1 MKPAFVFQLSIVA
14 TLRSSALLLLS
25 KLTLLIFVCICCLIF
40 NRSFAQSPPLGGGGA
55 TYCNPINIDYGYS
68 PIPNFS
74 EWGRH
79 RATAD
84 PVIVNYKGDYYLFS
98 TNQWGYW
105 WSSDMLNWKFI
116 SKKFL
121 RPWNETLNGNR
132 VYDDLCAP
140 AVGIIGD
147 TMLVFGSTYTSNFT
161 IWMSTNPKAND
172 WKPLVDSFDLGGW
185 DPSFFADDDGRLY
198 MYNGSS
204 NKFPMYGIELNRK
217 TFKPIGTRKEMY
229 LLEPW
234 RFGWQRFGE
243 NMDNTFLD
251 PFIEG
256 SHMTKYKGKYYLQ
269 YGAPGTEFS
278 GYADGLLV
286 GDHPLGPFEATSDPL
301 SIKLGGFVRGAGHGA
316 TFQDNNG
323 NYWHVST
330 TVISVKNTFERR
342 LGIWPAGFD
351 KDGTMWCNT
360 TFGDYPHYIPAP
372 QAPKGKASPN
382 PSKGGALDPTNYM
395 DFHEL
400 AGSQNPPLGG
410 RGASSLGSRGAG
422 FTGWML
428 LNYNKPVQVS
438 STLGGYHPN
447 NAVDELAK
455 TYWSATSGDKGEF
468 IQTDLG
474 NVSTVNAVQINY
486 ADQDVS
492 FPKKMDSI
500 FLGKTFGLY
509 HQYKLYSSIDGKK
522 WTILVDKSNNKTDVP
537 HDYIELPQPAQARF
551 IKIENIHMPTGKFAI
566 SGLRVFGN
574 GNGAKPDAV
583 KDFIVLRTEK
593 DKRSAF
599 IKWRPVDDAF
609 AYNIYYG
616 TSPDKLYT
624 SIMVHSNNEYWM
636 KAMDSQK
643 TYYYTIEAVNEN
655 GVSERLPVKKVE

>member
-1 MKPAFVFQLSIVA
+1 MIKRIIMKKIWLPAFVLRLSQVA
-14 TLRSSALLLLS
+14 TLHSTALLLLCF
-25 KLTLLIFVCICCLIF
+25 L
-40 NRSFAQSPPLGGGGA
+40 SFSQKVFSQNPPLGSRGA
-55 TYCNPINIDYGYS
+55 TYCNPINIDYGYT

-74 EWGRH
+74 DWGRH

-84 PVIVNYKGDYYLFS
+84 PVVVLYKNDYYLFS

-105 WSSDMLNWKFI
+105 WSSDMLNWNFI

-121 RPWNETLNGNR
+121 RPWNAG
-132 VYDDLCAP
+132 VYDELCAP

-147 TMLVFGSTYTSNFT
+147 TMIVFGSTYTSKFT
-161 IWMSTNPKAND
+161 IWMSTNPKANE
-172 WKPLVDSFDLGGW
+172 WKPLVDSFEIGGW
-185 DPSFFADDDGRLY
+185 DPSFFTDDDGRLY

-217 TFKPIGTRKEMY
+217 TFQPIGTRKEMY

-243 NMDNTFLD
+243 HMDNTFLD

-286 GDHPLGPFEATSDPL
+286 GTGPLGPFEAMSDPV
-301 SIKLGGFVRGAGHGA
+301 SFKLGGFVRGAGHGA
-316 TFQDNNG
+316 TFQDRNK
-323 NYWHVST
+323 NYWHIST

-342 LGIWPAGFD
+342 LGIWPTGFD
-351 KDGTMWCNT
+351 KDDVMWCNT
-360 TFGDYPHYIPAP
+360 TFGDYPHYLPARRSRDDAMVSSP
-372 QAPKGKASPN
+372 SGKPD
-382 PSKGGALDPTNYM
+382 GA
-395 DFHEL
+395 
-400 AGSQNPPLGG
+400 
-410 RGASSLGSRGAG
+410 

-438 STLGGYHPN
+438 STLGGYHAN
-447 NAVDELAK
+447 HAVDELAK
-455 TYWSATSGDKGEF
+455 TYWSAATDNKGEW

-492 FPKKMDSI
+492 FPKEIDTI
-500 FLGKTFGLY
+500 FLGKSLGLY
-509 HQYKLYSSIDGKK
+509 HQYKLYYSIDGVK
-522 WTILVDKSNNKTDVP
+522 WNVLLDKSTNKKDVP
-537 HDYIELPQPAQARF
+537 HDYVELEKPVQARF
-551 IKIENIHMPTGKFAI
+551 IKLENIHMPTGKFAI

-574 GNGAKPDAV
+574 GNGAKPDVV
-583 KDFIVLRTEK
+583 KGFIVLRTEK

-599 IKWRPVDDAF
+599 IKWKPVDNAF

-616 TSPDKLYT
+616 THPDKLYT
-624 SIMVHSNNEYWM
+624 SIMIHANNEYWM

-643 TYYYTIEAVNEN
+643 TYYFCIESINEN
-655 GVSERLPVKKVE
+655 GVSEKSKTIEVK

>member
-1 MKPAFVFQLSIVA
+1 MIGQTIEMIKHSIFA
-14 TLRSSALLLLS
+14 GCLLLGTYFS
-25 KLTLLIFVCICCLIF
+25 V
-40 NRSFAQSPPLGGGGA
+40 AQQK

-105 WSSDMLNWKFI
+105 WSNDMLNWKFI

-121 RPWNETLNGNR
+121 RPWNK
-132 VYDDLCAP
+132 VYDELCAP

-147 TMLVFGSTYTSNFT
+147 TMLVFGSTYSTNFT

-172 WKPLVDSFDLGGW
+172 WKPLVDSFEIGGW
-185 DPSFFADDDGRLY
+185 DPSFFTDDDGRLY
-198 MYNGSS
+198 LYNGSS
-204 NKFPMYGIELNRK
+204 NKFPMYGIELDRK
-217 TFKPIGTRKEMY
+217 TMKPIGTRKEMY

-234 RFGWQRFGE
+234 RYGWQRFGE
-243 NMDNTFLD
+243 HMDNTFLD

-256 SHMTKYKGKYYLQ
+256 SHLTKYKDKYYLQ

-286 GDHPLGPFEATSDPL
+286 GTDPLGPFEAVSDPL

-316 TFQDNNG
+316 TFQDNYK
-323 NYWHVST
+323 NYWHIST

-342 LGIWPAGFD
+342 LGIWPTGFD
-351 KDGTMWCNT
+351 RDDIMWCNT
-360 TFGDYPHYIPAP
+360 TFGDYPHYLPAP
-372 QAPKGKASPN
+372 SNLPN
-382 PSKGGALDPTNYM
+382 IS
-395 DFHEL
+395 
-400 AGSQNPPLGG
+400 
-410 RGASSLGSRGAG
+410 GASKSGAREQVSSPSG
-422 FTGWML
+422 KPDGAFTGWML
-428 LNYNKPVQVS
+428 LNYSKPVQVS
-438 STLGGYHPN
+438 STLGGYLPN

-455 TYWSATSGDKGEF
+455 TYWSAASANKGEW

-474 NVSTVNAVQINY
+474 NVSTVNAIQINY
-486 ADQDVS
+486 ADQDVG
-492 FPKKMDSI
+492 FPKEIDSI
-500 FLGKTFGLY
+500 FLGKTIGLY
-509 HQYKLYSSIDGKK
+509 HQYKLYHSMDGKK
-522 WTILVDKSNNKTDVP
+522 WNVLVDKSNNKTDVP
-537 HDYIELPQPAQARF
+537 HEYVELEKPVQARF
-551 IKIENIHMPTGKFAI
+551 IKLENIHMPAGKFAV

-574 GNGAKPDAV
+574 GNGSKPGPV
-583 KDFIVLRTEK
+583 QGFIVLRTEK

-599 IKWRPVDDAF
+599 IKWRPVDNAF

-616 TSPDKLYT
+616 IHPEKLYT
-624 SIMVHSNNEYWM
+624 SIMIHANNEYWM

-643 TYYYTIEAVNEN
+643 TYYYSIEAVNEN
-655 GVSERLPVKKVE
+655 GASERTKVIEVK

>member
-1 MKPAFVFQLSIVA
+1 MGIGGGTINNKIIVMIKYIRTIGVF
-14 TLRSSALLLLS
+14 LLFTFEFLLS
-25 KLTLLIFVCICCLIF
+25 HGQQK
-40 NRSFAQSPPLGGGGA
+40 
-55 TYCNPINIDYGYS
+55 TYCNPVNIDYGYT

-84 PVIVNYKGDYYLFS
+84 PVIVLYKGDYYLFS

-105 WSSDMLNWKFI
+105 WSPDMLNWKFI

-121 RPWNETLNGNR
+121 RPWNEG
-132 VYDDLCAP
+132 YDELCAP
-140 AVGIIGD
+140 GVGIIGD
-147 TMLVFGSTYTSNFT
+147 TMIVFGSTYTSKFT
-161 IWMSTNPKAND
+161 MWMSTNPKAND
-172 WKPLVDSFDLGGW
+172 WKPLVDSFDIGGW
-185 DPSFFADDDGRLY
+185 DPSFFTDDDGKFY

-217 TFKPIGTRKEMY
+217 TLQPIGTRKEMY

-243 NMDNTFLD
+243 HMDNTFLD

-286 GDHPLGPFEATSDPL
+286 GNHPLGYFEAQSDPL
-301 SIKLGGFVRGAGHGA
+301 SIKLGGYVRGAGHGT
-316 TFQDNNG
+316 TFIDKFN

-330 TVISVKNTFERR
+330 TVVSVKNTFERR
-342 LGIWPAGFD
+342 IGIWPTGFD
-351 KDGTMWCNT
+351 KEDQMFCNT
-360 TFGDYPHYIPAP
+360 TFGDYPHFIPAP
-372 QAPKGKASPN
+372 GIDGSVYGKDGKSP
-382 PSKGGALDPTNYM
+382 Y
-395 DFHEL
+395 
-400 AGSQNPPLGG
+400 
-410 RGASSLGSRGAG
+410 

-438 STLGGYHPN
+438 STLGGYVPN
-447 NAVDELAK
+447 NAVDELTK
-455 TYWSATSGDKGEF
+455 TYWSAKSGGKGEW

-486 ADQDVS
+486 ADQDVEENR
-492 FPKKMDSI
+492 
-500 FLGKTFGLY
+500 LGKYNDQY
-509 HQYKLYSSIDGKK
+509 HQYKLWYSTDGKK
-522 WTILVDKSNNKTDVP
+522 WAVLVDKSQHMMDVP
-537 HDYIELPQPAQARF
+537 HDYVELPTAVQARY
-551 IKIENIHMPTGKFAI
+551 IKLENIHMPTGKFAI

-574 GNGAKPDAV
+574 GNGAKPEPV
-583 KDFIVLRTEK
+583 QGFIVLRTEK

-599 IKWRPVDDAF
+599 IKWRPVDNAF

-616 TSPDKLYT
+616 THPDKLYT

-636 KAMDSQK
+636 KAMDAQK
-643 TYYYTIEAVNEN
+643 PYYYCIESVNEN
-655 GVSERLPVKKVE
+655 GTSARTKVIKVD